1 MGSERKNSMTSGA
14 ERPKQAESSASA
26 DPQPP
31 PIFRHSIG
39 WSLATAAFAVT
50 LVSYAW
56 GAAYVGS
63 TSRLGLAGF
72 LAAAGILALSGAA
85 YAGFLLSRRPR
96 TVTRL
101 ALAPLAALVNL
112 FSLLLAIAAASA

>member
-1 MGSERKNSMTSGA
+1 VT
-14 ERPKQAESSASA
+14 PT
-26 DPQPP
+26 DPEPP

-39 WSLATAAFAVT
+39 WSLATAAFALT
-50 LVSYAW
+50 LVAYAW

-63 TSRLGLAGF
+63 ASRLSLAGM

-96 TVTRL
+96 TITRT
-101 ALAPLAALVNL
+101 AVAPLATLLNL
-112 FSLLLAIAAASA
+112 FGLLLVIAAASIIRW